1 MPKQKGE
8 FTTIWISRQTKKA
21 LDSIKRPRETYDEL
35 IARIISGEEGAVF
48 IDFISID
55 GKPAKE
61 HTIIFQ
67 LGDRPPRY
75 YMYKRGNF
83 RELRYD
89 EIEIKV
95 KENEENPNREA

>member
-1 MPKQKGE
+1 MQKRDY
-8 FTTIWISRQTKKA
+8 TTIWISRKTKEA

-35 IARIISGEEGAVF
+35 ISRIISGEEGAVF
-48 IDFISID
+48 IDFISIN

-75 YMYKRGNF
+75 YMYKKGSF
-83 RELRYD
+83 KELSYD
-89 EIEIKV
+89 EIEIRV
-95 KENEENPNREA
+95 KGEKSEA